1 MYIYFGFEV
10 VAYKIDK
17 SKQKQFKQQEA
28 HLASLPIGIDLGTS
42 NSVICVFENN
52 QAKPIILPRGLSKSG
67 TPLLPSLVG
76 FDKKSSKIYV
86 GHEATTQESEDDAF
100 VREIKRQMGTQN
112 KTRLGNQDYSPQV
125 ISAFILKRLK
135 DYMIESRKIKDERE
149 VNEAIISVPANF
161 MDAQRQA
168 TLDAAKIAGF
178 NVPMLI
184 PEPTAAALAFGIDNL
199 DIDEQIMV
207 FDFGGGTLDI
217 SLLEMFEG
225 VIDVKRVNGDS
236 KLGGKDIDDI
246 LFNWVKS
253 EVNKNHPGAIWSIKD
268 FELRSICEDA
278 KIRLSKQTDFV
289 ISSSQALR
297 YKGESI
303 PLEVNLSRQQ
313 FDKIISP
320 ILERAQICIENL
332 LKGDGKI
339 NKRIEKSTIGRIL
352 MVGGSTYIP
361 AVRDR
366 VSDVMNRQVLN
377 DVNPD
382 LAVAIGA
389 CLRAAIYQGAI
400 EPEKEMMLADI
411 SPFSVGVEVAELMND
426 RIISGIFSPL
436 ILQNAPIPT
445 ASTHQY
451 SLMHTQQSSVNV
463 KLYQG
468 NSKYTKENEL
478 LSSVSLENIPPSL
491 TDEPRNLNIDFKFD
505 LSGIVTLN
513 VGVEGTSIK
522 GKLNA
527 DPRQGRL
534 DSDQIIAAQHS
545 LAHLNSIPIGSID
558 QSPSLE
564 QRAEDSPNFV
574 KVKAIVNR
582 ARKIIKTS
590 SNPPMENALNN
601 LYAAILNG
609 NIDQIEDAEEK
620 LTDIILDGN
629 H

>member
-1 MYIYFGFEV
+1 M
-10 VAYKIDK
+10 
-17 SKQKQFKQQEA
+17 
-28 HLASLPIGIDLGTS
+28 ASLPVGIDLGTS
-42 NSVICVFENN
+42 NSVICVFEDKKV
-52 QAKPIILPRGLSKSG
+52 KPIVLPRPLSKSG

-76 FDKKSSKIYV
+76 FDHKSNKFYV
-86 GHEATTQESEDDAF
+86 GHEATIQESEDDAF
-100 VREIKRQMGTQN
+100 VREIKRHMGTQH
-112 KTRLGNQDYSPQV
+112 KTRLGNQEYTPQA

-135 DYMIESRKIKDERE
+135 DYMMESKGIKNDQEI
-149 VNEAIISVPANF
+149 NEAIISVPANF

-199 DIDEQIMV
+199 EIDEQIMV

-225 VIDVKRVNGDS
+225 VIDVKRINGDS
-236 KLGGKDIDDI
+236 KLGGKDIDDA
-246 LFNWVKS
+246 LFSWVKS
-253 EVNKNHPGAIWSIKD
+253 EINRMHPGATWNIKD

-278 KIRLSKQTDFV
+278 KIRLSAQKEFV
-289 ISSSQALR
+289 VSSSTALK
-297 YKGESI
+297 YKGEVI
-303 PLEVNLSRQQ
+303 PLEIELSRQK
-313 FDKIISP
+313 FDEIISP
-320 ILERAQICIENL
+320 ILNRAQVCIENL
-332 LKGDGKI
+332 LKGDGKT
-339 NKRIEKSTIGRIL
+339 NKRIDRSTIGRIL
-352 MVGGSTYIP
+352 MVGGSTYVP

-366 VSDVMNRQVLN
+366 VSEIMNRQVLN

-411 SPFSVGVEVAELMND
+411 SPFSVGVEVAEMMND

-478 LSSVSLENIPPSL
+478 LSSVSLENIPPSV

-513 VGVEGTSIK
+513 VGVEGTSIR

-534 DSDQIIAAQHS
+534 DNDQIVLAQKNLERLGS
-545 LAHLNSIPIGSID
+545 SSIP
-558 QSPSLE
+558 SLDKPVPME
-564 QRAEDSPNFV
+564 HQVEDSPHFI
-574 KVKAIVNR
+574 KVKAIINR
-582 ARKIIKTS
+582 ARKLIKTS
-590 SNPPMENALNN
+590 PNPEMERALNN
-601 LYAAILNG
+601 LYAAIVRG
-609 NIDQIEDAEEK
+609 DVDGIEEAEET
-620 LTDIILDGN
+620 LTDIILEGN
-629 H
+629 